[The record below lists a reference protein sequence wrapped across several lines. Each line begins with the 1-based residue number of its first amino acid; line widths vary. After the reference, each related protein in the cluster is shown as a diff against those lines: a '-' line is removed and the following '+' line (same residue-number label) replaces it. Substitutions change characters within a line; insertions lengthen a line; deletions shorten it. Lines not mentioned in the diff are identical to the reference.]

1 MATRLERIQRSL
13 MGRQAAHRLAM
24 AMRGDVQK
32 RVVHCLISDSN
43 GQHTDYGFL
52 GGLGTALAARF
63 PCFGTGFYGAKHARL
78 KYTRGGGTA
87 FAFPKYGEAV
97 APGGSGVRLSI
108 SVDNASWNNGTLT
121 LTLAGAFTNYSYRAG
136 DFISIYSVTS
146 GTTGDYAIASKT
158 SANAIV
164 LATSIGAS
172 ASAVYGYVESIK
184 GGSSNTAV
192 PAAFAQGWNMPR
204 SVLPLGSTM
213 VYVPTTAA
221 TSMSS
226 IHVHKN
232 CAPLPMQGRLT
243 HNAYGMKGT
252 SGSFTVELY
261 DSDGASTHTQLVAAT
276 TSANGTAGDWVVGR
290 ATTSRGDRTGNARE
304 FIWASVAASAGA
316 PSNQGAMA
324 HLGSSVTNAD
334 MPYGVCVQGFA
345 MRGGWSAYDHANL
358 FQNILDNNTID
369 NYLRITRDQWSAG
382 AGGSGSGI
390 ANFIFYLG
398 FNDHA
403 ETGTSLGPAAVSNST
418 AAGYID
424 NIQAVINV
432 ITARWEALFGAGT
445 AASECCFTIIPSHPI
460 SDSPTTPGVG
470 DNAAREGLTQTY
482 RRAAF
487 GWAAGAPNRIAIDL
501 FTLLG
506 TNPYTRLNGQGLT
519 LVYDTDVIHLN
530 HAGFN
535 LLGSLVGEVID
546 TAGDASVLIGG
557 NRLLVGSLG
566 GG

>member
-1 MATRLERIQRSL
+1 MTRLATIRRSIA
-13 MGRQAAHRLAM
+13 GVPAAQRLAA

-52 GGLGTALAARF
+52 GGLGTAFAARF
-63 PCFGTGFYGAKHARL
+63 PCCGSGFFGAKHARL

-121 LTLAGAFTNYSYRAG
+121 LTLAGAFTNYTYRAG
-136 DFISIYSVTS
+136 DFISIYSVTN
-146 GTTGDYAIASKT
+146 GTTGDYAVASKT
-158 SANAIV
+158 SDNAIV
-164 LATSIGAS
+164 LASSIGAS
-172 ASAVYGYVESIK
+172 ASAVYGYLESVK
-184 GGSSNTAV
+184 GGSSNSAV

-204 SVLPLGSTM
+204 SVLPMGSTM

-226 IHVHKN
+226 IHLHKN
-232 CAPLPMQGRLT
+232 CGVLPMQGRLT

-276 TSANGTAGDWVVGR
+276 TSANGTAGEYVVGR
-290 ATTSRGDRTGNARE
+290 ATTSRGDRSGNQRE

-358 FQNILDNNTID
+358 FQNILDQNTID

-403 ETGTSLGPAAVSNST
+403 ETGTSLGGAAASNSS

-424 NIQAVINV
+424 NIKAVIA
-432 ITARWEALFGAGT
+432 IIEARWEALFGAGT
-445 AASECCFTIIPSHPI
+445 AATECVFTIIPSHPI
-460 SDSPTTPGVG
+460 SDSPTTPGTG
-470 DNAAREGLTQTY
+470 SNAAREGITQTY
-482 RRAAF
+482 REAARA
-487 GWAAGAPNRIAIDL
+487 WALSKSNGVAIDL

-506 TNPYTRLNGQGLT
+506 ANPYTRLNGQGLT

-535 LLGSLVGEVID
+535 TLAMLV
-546 TAGDASVLIGG
+546 ADAFDAAAEAQLFIGTQ
-557 NRLLVGSLG
+557 RLYNASLG
-566 GG
+566 

>member
-1 MATRLERIQRSL
+1 MPRSDTIRRSIA
-13 MGRQAAHRLAM
+13 GVAAAQRLA
-24 AMRGDVQK
+24 AAGRGETQN
-32 RVVHCLISDSN
+32 RVVHSLISDSN
-43 GQHTDYGFL
+43 GQHTDYGML
-52 GGLGTALAARF
+52 GGLGTAFAMRW
-63 PCFGTGFYGAKHARL
+63 PCFGTGFIGSKHARL
-78 KYTRGGGTA
+78 KYPRGGGNA
-87 FAFPKYGEAV
+87 FAHPKYGENV

-121 LTLAGAFTNYSYRAG
+121 LTLAGAFTNYTRRAG
-136 DFISIYSVTS
+136 DFISIYSVTN

-158 SANAIV
+158 SNDAIV
-164 LATSIGAS
+164 LASSIGAS
-172 ASAVYGYVESIK
+172 ASAVYGYVESVK
-184 GGSSNTAV
+184 GGSSNSAV

-213 VYVPTTAA
+213 VYVPSTAS

-226 IHVHKN
+226 IHIHKH
-232 CAPLPMQGRLT
+232 CGVLPMQGRLT

-276 TSANGTAGDWVVGR
+276 TSANGTAGEWVVGR

-304 FIWASVAASAGA
+304 FIWASVAASVGA

-358 FQNILDNNTID
+358 FQNILDTNTID

-403 ETGTSLGPAAVSNST
+403 ETGTSVGGAAASNST

-424 NIQAVINV
+424 NIKAVIDK
-432 ITARWEALFGAGT
+432 IETRWNALFGSGTAGT
-445 AASECCFTIIPSHPI
+445 ECVFTIIPSHPI
-460 SDSPTTPGVG
+460 SDSPSTPGTG
-470 DNAAREGLTQTY
+470 TNSEREALTQTY
-482 RRAAF
+482 RAAAAAF
-487 GWAAGAPNRIAIDL
+487 AVSRANVIAIDL
-501 FTLLG
+501 FTALG
-506 TNPYTRLNGQGLT
+506 SNPYTRLNGQGLT
-519 LVYDTDVIHLN
+519 LVYNTDVIHLN

-535 LLGSLVGEVID
+535 LLG
-546 TAGDASVLIGG
+546 
-557 NRLLVGSLG
+557 LLVAELIDSAGQFIYAPSPLRLFANRG

>member
-1 MATRLERIQRSL
+1 MASRLERLRRSL
-13 MGRQAAHRLAM
+13 TGRTAALRLAQ
-24 AMRGDVQK
+24 AGRGDVAK
-32 RVVHCLISDSN
+32 RVVHSLISDSN
-43 GQHTDYGFL
+43 GIHTDYGLL
-52 GGLGTALAARF
+52 GGLGTGFAARW
-63 PCFGTGFYGAKHARL
+63 PCCGSGFIGAKHARL
-78 KYTRGGGTA
+78 KYPRGGGNA
-87 FAFPKYGEAV
+87 FAHPKYGESV

-108 SVDNASWNNGTLT
+108 AVDNASWTNGTLT
-121 LTLAGAFTNYSYRAG
+121 LTLAGAFTNYTYRAG

-164 LATSIGAS
+164 LASSIGAS
-172 ASAVYGYVESIK
+172 ASAVYGYVESVK
-184 GGSSNTAV
+184 GGTSNSAV

-221 TSMSS
+221 TSMSA
-226 IHVHKN
+226 IHLHKH
-232 CAPLPMQGRLT
+232 CGVLPMQGQLT

-252 SGSFTVELY
+252 SGSYTVEVY
-261 DSDGASTHTQLVAAT
+261 DSDGASAHTQLVAAT
-276 TSANGTAGDWVVGR
+276 QSANGTAGEFVVGR
-290 ATTSRGDRTGNARE
+290 ATTPRGDRTGNARE
-304 FIWASVAASAGA
+304 FLWASVAASAGA

-334 MPYGVCVQGFA
+334 MPYGCCVQGFA

-358 FQNILDNNTID
+358 FLNILDDNTID
-369 NYLRITRDQWSAG
+369 NYLRITRDQWSTA
-382 AGGSGSGI
+382 AGGNDSGI

-403 ETGTSLGPAAVSNST
+403 ETGTSLGTAGVSNST

-424 NIQAVINV
+424 NIQAVITK
-432 ITARWEALFGAGT
+432 IETRWNALFGAGT
-445 AASECCFTIIPSHPI
+445 AASECIFTVIPSHPI
-460 SDSPTTPGVG
+460 SDSPTTPGTG
-470 DNAAREGLTQTY
+470 SNAAREGLTQTY
-482 RRAAF
+482 RAAAAA
-487 GWAAGAPNRIAIDL
+487 WALGAPNRIAIDL

-506 TNPYTRLNGQGLT
+506 ATPYTRLNGQGLT
-519 LVYDTDVIHLN
+519 LVYDSDVIHLN

-535 LLGSLVGEVID
+535 LLGQLIGEAID
-546 TAGDASVLIGG
+546 VSSDASIFVGP
-557 NRLLVGSLG
+557 NRLRPMG